1 MKKYFYLFLA
11 ILATAALHSCKNA
24 SVTGVEL
31 NKTKLALQVGE
42 TETLTATVI
51 PQDADDKTVSWASGN
66 TAVADVDNNGKV
78 TAKAIGTAM
87 LTVTSTDGG
96 KTASCAVT
104 VMPCNCIMDSLRGE
118 WKWFKKEG
126 GWRGRIT
133 DNDFNSTVKVMS
145 QNEDG
150 AINCEVIVDDTLFY
164 AGSFQ
169 LKHTPYYANRR
180 TADIKLP
187 HNIIYSGG
195 QAILWHND
203 WMLSFEDDFMEQPD
217 DEILCFWDGVI
228 DGYFYYYKKIK

>member
-1 MKKYFYLFLA
+1 MT
-11 ILATAALHSCKNA
+11 ATLHSCKNT

-31 NKTKLALQVGE
+31 NKAELVLQVGE
-42 TETLTATVI
+42 TEILAATVM
-51 PQDADDKTVSWASGN
+51 PQDADDKTVRWSSSDMAIAEVDVSG
-66 TAVADVDNNGKV
+66 TV
-78 TAKAIGTAM
+78 TAKAIGAATLTA
-87 LTVTSTDGG
+87 TTTDGG
-96 KTASCAVT
+96 KTAHCAVT

-126 GWRGRIT
+126 GWSGSSM
-133 DNDFNSTVKVMS
+133 DNDFSSTVKVMS
-145 QNEDG
+145 QNENG
-150 AINCEVIVDDTLFY
+150 SINCEVIVDDTLFY

-169 LKHTPYYANRR
+169 LKHTPYYANR

-203 WMLSFEDDFMEQPD
+203 WMLSFEDVFMEQPD